1 MDLGV
6 KGKNVFING
15 GGEGIGELVAVML
28 AQEGAR
34 LALADLNQ
42 EKVRETADKVRA
54 LGAEAICF
62 QVDVTSQA
70 QVEAAVGQTLEKY
83 GRIDVLIHIPGR
95 GERKP
100 FQKSDKKDWDF
111 ALNLNLMGPLY
122 ASKAVIDNMIANR
135 GGSIVYVVSD
145 AGRVGEVNNP
155 IYSAAKGGV
164 IAFSKS
170 LARELGRHM
179 IRVNC
184 VALSAMDTP
193 GGRVYQQQIAD
204 RKGITLEALHKSFMA
219 SYLIRRFGRPQ
230 DAADAICFLCS
241 SRADWITGQTL
252 SVNGGYSLI

>member
-6 KGKNVFING
+6 KGKSVFING
-15 GGEGIGELVAVML
+15 GGEGIGVLVAQML
-28 AQEGAR
+28 AQEGANI
-34 LALADLNQ
+34 ALADLNV
-42 EKVRETADKVRA
+42 EKVQETAAKVKA
-54 LGAEAICF
+54 LGGEAIWF
-62 QVDVTSQA
+62 EVDVTNQA
-70 QVEAAVGQTLEKY
+70 QVEQAVHKAIDHY
-83 GRIDVLIHIPGR
+83 GKIDILVHIPGR

-100 FQKSDKKDWDF
+100 FQRSNREDWDF

-122 ASKAVIDNMIANR
+122 STKAVIDNMIANK

-155 IYSAAKGGV
+155 VYSAAKGGV

-170 LARELGRHM
+170 LARELGRHL

-193 GGRVYQQQIAD
+193 GGRKYQAQIAE
-204 RKGITLEALHKSFMA
+204 RKGITLEALQKGFMS

-241 SRADWITGQTL
+241 TRADWITGQTL
-252 SVNGGYSLI
+252 SVNGGYSLF

>member
-15 GGEGIGELVAVML
+15 GGEGIGVLVAQML
-28 AQEGAR
+28 AAEGAK
-34 LALADLNQ
+34 LALADINA
-42 EKVRETADKVRA
+42 EKVKETADKVKAMGGEA
-54 LGAEAICF
+54 LWF
-62 QVDVTSQA
+62 QVDVTQQE
-70 QVEAAVGQTLEKY
+70 QVEAAVKQAIEQMGN
-83 GRIDVLIHIPGR
+83 IDILVHIPGR

-100 FQKSDKKDWDF
+100 FQKSGKQDWDF

-122 ASKAVIDNMIANR
+122 STKAVIDGMIANK

-155 IYSAAKGGV
+155 VYSAAKGGV

-170 LARELGRHM
+170 LARELGRHL

-193 GGRVYQQQIAD
+193 GGRIYQQQIAE
-204 RKGITLEALHKSFMA
+204 RKGITLEQLQKSFM
-219 SYLIRRFGRPQ
+219 SVYLIRRFGRPQ

-241 SRADWITGQTL
+241 ERAGWVTGQTL
-252 SVNGGYSLI
+252 SVNGGYALF

>member
-15 GGEGIGELVAVML
+15 GGEGIGLLVAEML
-28 AQEGAR
+28 AQEGAN
-34 LALADLNQ
+34 LALTDINA
-42 EKVRETADKVRA
+42 EKVRETADKVKA
-54 LGAEAICF
+54 LGAEALWF
-62 QVDVTSQA
+62 QVDVTKQP
-70 QVEAAVGQTLEKY
+70 QVTEAVQNSIEHFGN
-83 GRIDVLIHIPGR
+83 IDILIHIPGR

-100 FQKSDKKDWDF
+100 FQKSGKEDWEF

-122 ASKAVIDNMIANR
+122 ATKAVIDNMVANK

-155 IYSAAKGGV
+155 VYSAAKGGV

-170 LARELGRHM
+170 LARELGRHL

-193 GGRVYQQQIAD
+193 GGRKYQQQIAE
-204 RKGITLEALHKSFMA
+204 RKGITLEELRKSFMS

-230 DAADAICFLCS
+230 DAADAVCFLCS
-241 SRADWITGQTL
+241 SRADWVTGQTL

>member
-6 KGKNVFING
+6 KGKSVFING
-15 GGEGIGELVAVML
+15 GGEGIGALVAQML
-28 AQEGAR
+28 AAEGAR
-34 LALADLNQ
+34 LTLTDLNLA
-42 EKVRETADKVRA
+42 KVQETAETIKA
-54 LGAEAICF
+54 GGGEAICF
-62 QVDVTSQA
+62 QVDVTQQA
-70 QVEAAVGQTLEKY
+70 QAEQAVGQALEHY
-83 GRIDVLIHIPGR
+83 GRIDILIHIPGR

-100 FQKSDKKDWDF
+100 FQKSGKADWDF
-111 ALNLNLMGPLY
+111 ALNLNLMGPLF
-122 ASKAVIDNMIANR
+122 STKAVLDNMIANQ

-155 IYSAAKGGV
+155 VYSAAKGGV

-170 LARELGRHM
+170 LARELGRHL

-193 GGRVYQQQIAD
+193 GGRLYQQQIAE
-204 RKGITLEALHKSFMA
+204 RKGISLEALRKSFM
-219 SYLIRRFGRPQ
+219 SGYLLRRFGRPQ

-252 SVNGGYSLI
+252 SVNGGYALF

>member
-6 KGKNVFING
+6 KGKSVFING
-15 GGEGIGELVAVML
+15 GGEGIGVLVARML
-28 AQEGAR
+28 AQEGANI
-34 LALADLNQ
+34 ALADINA
-42 EKVRETADKVRA
+42 EKVQETAAKVKA
-54 LGAEAICF
+54 MGSEAIWF
-62 QVDVTSQA
+62 EVDVTNQA
-70 QVEAAVGQTLEKY
+70 QTEQAVHKAIDHY
-83 GRIDVLIHIPGR
+83 GKIDILVHIPGR

-100 FQKSDKKDWDF
+100 FQKSGKQDWDF

-122 ASKAVIDNMIANR
+122 STKAVIDNMIANK

-155 IYSAAKGGV
+155 VYSAAKGGV

-170 LARELGRHM
+170 LARELGRNL

-193 GGRVYQQQIAD
+193 GGRKYQEQIAE
-204 RKGITLEALHKSFMA
+204 RKGITLEALHKSFMS

-241 SRADWITGQTL
+241 DRADWITGQTL
-252 SVNGGYSLI
+252 SVNGGYSLF